1 MPIHILDKKVIA
13 QIAAGEVVER
23 PASVVK
29 ELVENSLDASAS
41 QIVVEVRGGG
51 ISLIRVT
58 DNGSG
63 IPSDEV
69 GLAFERY
76 ATSKISNLDDLQSIG
91 SLGFRGEALPSIAAV
106 AQVEMLTGA
115 VGEATGTYLSLEDGA
130 VVSKKSQARA
140 PGTTV
145 TVRNLFCKVPAR
157 LKFLK
162 SNATENSHIANVVS
176 QYALAYPEVAFSFL
190 IDGRQVLGTAG
201 RGNLMDSVIQVYG
214 LEMARNMLAI
224 KDTDWSPVKVT
235 GMVGTPTIAR
245 ASRDYISFF
254 INRRWVNNRLLTWA
268 VEEAYHGLLPT
279 GKHPVAIINISLP
292 LNEIDV
298 NIHPTKSEV
307 KFQNEPRVFVA
318 VQKAVRQSL
327 VEQMPVPEIAEVAT
341 AYKLAAT
348 GHPQSVGEMFP
359 HLVTLPKVAPTLGVS
374 LPALRV
380 IGQFMASY
388 IVTEGPDGLYLI
400 DQHAAHE
407 RILFERVAEQRGRP
421 TIEVQGLLEPVT
433 FEVNPREEAVLKS
446 HYTELGE
453 FGFSLEPFG
462 NRTYLVRAVPAVL
475 GRGDWSSVLREILDT
490 TGEKSDWREKV
501 AISLAC
507 HGAVRAG
514 EVLSDDE
521 MRELVRELEKTSS
534 PHTCPHGRPTL
545 IHLSSGQL
553 SKEFGRS

>member
-1 MPIHILDKKVIA
+1 V
-13 QIAAGEVVER
+13 
-23 PASVVK
+23 
-29 ELVENSLDASAS
+29 
-41 QIVVEVRGGG
+41 
-51 ISLIRVT
+51 
-58 DNGSG
+58 
-63 IPSDEV
+63 
-69 GLAFERY
+69 LA
-76 ATSKISNLDDLQSIG
+76 
-91 SLGFRGEALPSIAAV
+91 
-106 AQVEMLTGA
+106 
-115 VGEATGTYLSLEDGA
+115 
-130 VVSKKSQARA
+130 
-140 PGTTV
+140 
-145 TVRNLFCKVPAR
+145 
-157 LKFLK
+157 
-162 SNATENSHIANVVS
+162 
-176 QYALAYPEVAFSFL
+176 
-190 IDGRQVLGTAG
+190 TAG

-214 LEMARNMLAI
+214 LEVAQNMLAI
-224 KDTDWSPVKVT
+224 KDADWSPVKVT
-235 GMVGTPTIAR
+235 GMVGTATIAR

-318 VQKAVRQSL
+318 VQKAVRQTL

-341 AYKLAAT
+341 AYKPAVT
-348 GHPQSVGEMFP
+348 GHPQAVGDMFP
-359 HLVTLPKVAPTLGVS
+359 QLVTPSKVAPTLVVS

-407 RILFERVAEQRGRP
+407 RVLFEKVREQHGGQV
-421 TIEVQGLLEPVT
+421 EVQGLLEPVT

-475 GRGDWSSVLREILDT
+475 RKGDWSSVLREILDT
-490 TGEKSDWREKV
+490 TGEKSNWREKV
-501 AISLAC
+501 VISLAC

-521 MRELVRELEKTSS
+521 MRELVRQLEKTSS